1 MESKKVTRAEARLMA
16 RMRKQGATP
25 KQIKDATGRDYNTI
39 KRWLQALTKQTLF
52 NVHER
57 ENWII

>member
-16 RMRKQGATP
+16 KMRREGATP

-39 KRWLQALTKQTLF
+39 KHYVRIASKQTLF
-52 NVHER
+52 NVHQK
-57 ENWII
+57 ENWLI